1 MEWPADFQYSPL
13 EESPL
18 HGFEIDKGAGWTFEE
33 NKMFENAL
41 AEIDPS
47 SPAFFENVGS
57 RVPWKTIEDIKN
69 HYQALIEDVGLI
81 ESGKFPIPDYEQNN
95 VYHHLEDKKYDQI
108 ESINKDEGSPSAKNG
123 QQRRRGVPWT
133 EEEHQLFLMGLNKYG
148 KGDWRSISRYYVIT
162 KTPTQVAS
170 HAQKYF
176 RRQTSSTPVDRRRP
190 SIHDI
195 QTVNPTTFTT
205 LPLSNTLTNVVDEP
219 ITFSS
224 CGVIPMLHHNFNG
237 GTNFELNSIFLPLN
251 STFPSTDDIFNQSSG
266 SHPAPYF
273 ISSTRNQQWG

>member
-18 HGFEIDKGAGWTFEE
+18 HGIEIDKGAGWTFEE

-95 VYHHLEDKKYDQI
+95 VYHHLEGKKYDQI
-108 ESINKDEGSPSAKNG
+108 ESINKDEGSPSTKNG

-133 EEEHQLFLMGLNKYG
+133 EEEHQYIISHGIEQVWERRLEEHLKSNPETRPFTYSSSPFLLSTITHAPQPRFVFFLPSLHNHAIILLHNLVVLP
-148 KGDWRSISRYYVIT
+148 DDHTIS
-162 KTPTQVAS
+162 ALLLLGS
-170 HAQKYF
+170 
-176 RRQTSSTPVDRRRP
+176 RP
-190 SIHDI
+190 SLF
-195 QTVNPTTFTT
+195 PPPSP
-205 LPLSNTLTNVVDEP
+205 PLVTYYQ
-219 ITFSS
+219 I
-224 CGVIPMLHHNFNG
+224 C
-237 GTNFELNSIFLPLN
+237 
-251 STFPSTDDIFNQSSG
+251 PS
-266 SHPAPYF
+266 
-273 ISSTRNQQWG
+273 